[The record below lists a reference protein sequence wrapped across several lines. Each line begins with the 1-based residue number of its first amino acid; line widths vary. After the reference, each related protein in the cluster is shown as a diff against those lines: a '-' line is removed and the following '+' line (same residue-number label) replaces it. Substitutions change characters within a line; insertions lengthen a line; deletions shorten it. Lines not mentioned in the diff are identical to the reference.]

1 MLPELPQAAPTREP
15 SAPARPSPTVAELSH
30 TGAVPS
36 SPESHVTILLSTFN
50 GERWLP
56 ALLDSIRAQTHG
68 AWTLLVRDDGSTDR
82 TNSLIDA
89 AASDDAR
96 VRRHD
101 DDLGNLGPAASFMT
115 LLGLVESGCFAFCD
129 QDDEWL
135 PDKLEQTLA
144 AMPDDHVAA
153 VYTDATPIS
162 ATGEEL
168 HPSALTERGLAPDR
182 ALSFGHLL
190 INNAAIGAT
199 MLGTAGLA
207 RRAVAL
213 ADDRPVL
220 MHDWWVALVAAHQG
234 SLVCHR
240 RSTLRWRRH
249 DATVTGGRPD
259 GIRGRT
265 ARRREYLRWS
275 IDAGRRLSTA
285 DGAVDDR
292 HDAAARAIAA
302 LDPAAPGVVALCR
315 LWSSHGVRAWPM
327 RRQWPLL
334 LAVTMGRSAQ

>member
-1 MLPELPQAAPTREP
+1 MIPELPEAASAREP
-15 SAPARPSPTVAELSH
+15 TASAGPSPTFAELSH

-68 AWTLLVRDDGSTDR
+68 EWTLLVRDDGSTDR
-82 TNSLIDA
+82 TGSLIDA
-89 AASDDAR
+89 AANDDPR

-101 DDLGNLGPAASFMT
+101 DDLGNLGPAASFMI

-144 AMPDDHVAA
+144 AMPGDPIAA
-153 VYTDATPIS
+153 VYTDATLVS
-162 ATGEEL
+162 ATGEVL
-168 HPSALTERGLAPDR
+168 HPSALAERGLSPDR
-182 ALSFGHLL
+182 ALPFGQLL
-190 INNAAIGAT
+190 VNNAAIGAT
-199 MLGTAGLA
+199 MVGTADLA
-207 RRAVAL
+207 RRAVEL

-220 MHDWWVALVAAHQG
+220 MHDWWVALVAEHQG
-234 SLVCHR
+234 TLACHR

-249 DATVTGGRPD
+249 DATVTGGRPS
-259 GIRGRT
+259 GIRGRS

-275 IDAGRRLSTA
+275 IDAGRRLSSA
-285 DGAVDDR
+285 GHAVDAG
-292 HDAAARAIAA
+292 HDAAARAIGA
-302 LDPAAPGVVALCR
+302 LDPSAPGVVALSR

-334 LAVTMGRSAQ
+334 LAVALGRTDQ